1 MRTPL
6 IAGNWKLNKTVME
19 ASELVTE
26 MLPGLKTINGVE
38 IVLCPPFTALMT
50 VSRLIRDT
58 YVLLG
63 AQNMFWEQKGAYTGE
78 ISPAMLAEFCQYVI
92 LGHSERRANFDETDA
107 KINRKV
113 RAALAN
119 NLKPILCVGETL
131 DEYEAGRAAGIV
143 SRQLKECLAGIDGME
158 GNRLVIAYE
167 PVWAIGTGRAATAE
181 GVNMLVRNV
190 IRPTLSSLIG
200 EKAAED
206 IRVLYG
212 GSVDPKNAPDFFK
225 VPGIDGALV
234 GGASLNARS
243 FIGICEA
250 AGAKHF

>member
-1 MRTPL
+1 MRVPL
-6 IAGNWKLNKTVME
+6 VAGNWKLNKTVME

-58 YVLLG
+58 YILLG
-63 AQNMFWEQKGAYTGE
+63 AQNMFWEEIGAYTGE
-78 ISPAMLAEFCQYVI
+78 ISPVMLAEFCQYVI
-92 LGHSERRANFDETDA
+92 LGHSERRAIFNETDA
-107 KINRKV
+107 MINRKV
-113 RAALAN
+113 RSALAN

-131 DEYEAGRAAGIV
+131 DEYEAGRAAEIV
-143 SRQLKECLAGIDGME
+143 SRQIKECLAGIDGTE
-158 GNRLVIAYE
+158 ATRLVIAYE

-190 IRPTLSSLIG
+190 IRPTLDSLFG

-212 GSVDPKNAPDFFK
+212 GSVDPMNAPDFFM

-250 AGAKHF
+250 AAR

>member
-1 MRTPL
+1 MQTPL
-6 IAGNWKLNKTVME
+6 VAGNWKLNKTVME

-58 YVLLG
+58 YILLG
-63 AQNMFWEQKGAYTGE
+63 AQNMFWEEKGAYTGE
-78 ISPAMLAEFCQYVI
+78 ISAGMLAEFCQYVI
-92 LGHSERRANFDETDA
+92 LGHSERRAIFDETDA
-107 KINRKV
+107 MINRKV
-113 RAALAN
+113 RAALAKD
-119 NLKPILCVGETL
+119 LKPILCVGETL
-131 DEYEAGRAAGIV
+131 DEYEAGKAAGIV

-158 GNRLVIAYE
+158 ATRLVIAYE

-181 GVNMLVRNV
+181 GVNMLVRSV
-190 IRPTLSSLIG
+190 VRPALSGLFG

-212 GSVDPKNAPDFFK
+212 GSVDPNNALDFFK

-250 AGAKHF
+250 LAAI

>member
-1 MRTPL
+1 MRVPL
-6 IAGNWKLNKTVME
+6 VAGNWKLNKTVME

-26 MLPGLKTINGVE
+26 MLPGLKTIDGVE

-58 YVLLG
+58 YILLG
-63 AQNMFWEQKGAYTGE
+63 AQNMFWEEKGAYTGE
-78 ISPAMLAEFCQYVI
+78 ISPGMLAEFCQYVI
-92 LGHSERRANFDETDA
+92 LGHSERRAIFNETDA
-107 KINRKV
+107 MINRKL
-113 RAALAN
+113 RAALAKD
-119 NLKPILCVGETL
+119 LKPILCVGETL
-131 DEYEAGRAAGIV
+131 DEYEAGKAAGIV

-158 GNRLVIAYE
+158 AARLVIAYE

-190 IRPTLSSLIG
+190 IRPTLDSLFG

-212 GSVDPKNAPDFFK
+212 GSVDPNNALVFFK

-250 AGAKHF
+250 LGAI